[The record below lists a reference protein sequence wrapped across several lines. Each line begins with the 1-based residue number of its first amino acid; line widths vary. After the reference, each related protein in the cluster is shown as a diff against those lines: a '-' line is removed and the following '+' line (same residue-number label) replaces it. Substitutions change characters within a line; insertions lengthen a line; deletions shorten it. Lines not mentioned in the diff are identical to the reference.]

1 MSWFFVKFSWRSLFQ
16 INFTLQLRC
25 SFTFSGS
32 QGQLI
37 AKLSVFGWISVI
49 IGSWKL
55 NIHSKSGL
63 CNRVLSDDL
72 LLLPFAIILEWKFY
86 IWTDS
91 ESTRQTRIGNWTS
104 SRIIFAPLPIRKMN
118 FSEFPLY
125 SRRFFMWHDRN
136 SPFNVEIRISIII
149 ILYHIAAVFVFF
161 INFFIMKFFIYYFY
175 EIS

>member
-1 MSWFFVKFSWRSLFQ
+1 MS
-16 INFTLQLRC
+16 ICYNFLGAHCFKKTLLTLQSFKQLRC

-91 ESTRQTRIGNWTS
+91 ESNRQTKIGNWTS

-125 SRRFFMWHDRN
+125 SRRFLCGMTAIHLSMWKLELVLL
-136 SPFNVEIRISIII
+136 SYSCSICIFNQRV
-149 ILYHIAAVFVFF
+149 L
-161 INFFIMKFFIYYFY
+161 
-175 EIS
+175 